1 MLRSPALFRR
11 TKQRIVASTSQK
23 HSLFARASR
32 KRAPSKR
39 AKNTSA
45 VSKSNLASA
54 DDTSSTSER
63 RRTAMFNA
71 AIECIHEHGL
81 RGTSMEDVAARSG
94 FSRISVYRE
103 FSNRETLIRALI
115 VHRAEVFN
123 AQLAKR
129 LAKFAT
135 VAEALD
141 HFLLTSIKFSIEDP
155 VAGASVR
162 GPLDFAAAGSPHHD
176 ILLQTWAPL
185 FAAAKARGELP
196 RDFDADAAVTWILIT
211 QFTLARLVIDA
222 KYSAERLRQLVR
234 SFVLPAFTTAT

>member
-1 MLRSPALFRR
+1 M
-11 TKQRIVASTSQK
+11 QN

-32 KRAPSKR
+32 KRSPRKR

-45 VSKSNLASA
+45 VSKNNLASVDEA
-54 DDTSSTSER
+54 SSASER
-63 RRTAMFNA
+63 RRIAMFNA
-71 AIECIHEHGL
+71 ATDCIHEHGL

-103 FSNRETLIRALI
+103 FGNRETLIRSLI

-123 AQLAKR
+123 AQLAKK
-129 LAKFAT
+129 LATFAT

-141 HFLLTSIKFSIEDP
+141 HFLLISIKFSIEDP

-162 GPLDFAAAGSPHHD
+162 GPLDFAAAGSAHHE
-176 ILLQTWAPL
+176 ILRKTWAPL
-185 FAAAKARGELP
+185 FAAAKAKGELP

-211 QFTLARLVIDA
+211 QFTLARLLIDA
-222 KYSAERLRQLVR
+222 KYSAERLRRLVR
-234 SFVLPAFTTAT
+234 SFVLPAFTASI